1 MTFSISMSDEEYKFI
16 SEYAA
21 QKNISMS
28 DFIVHSVLEQI
39 EDEEDLKLYE
49 QAKKEF
55 DANPV
60 TYSHK
65 EVKELLGLAQ

>member
-21 QKNISMS
+21 QKNL
-28 DFIVHSVLEQI
+28 SVEKFMVESTLEQI

-49 QAKKEF
+49 KVKLDFNA
-55 DANPV
+55 DPV
-60 TYSHK
+60 TYSH
-65 EVKELLGLAQ
+65 AN